1 MKSCPLRSN
10 RWGCARVKRI
20 SRHRV
25 GRPRVSS
32 HRTGFGRGPLR
43 FTSAIWT
50 EVIAALTLVPTCC
63 SKRVMLNQSRLD
75 LRDPGFGLT
84 QCIGACMH
92 GVGA

>member
-1 MKSCPLRSN
+1 MKSCPLMSN
-10 RWGCARVKRI
+10 RWSCARLNAFLDIEWADRGCPAI
-20 SRHRV
+20 ER
-25 GRPRVSS
+25 
-32 HRTGFGRGPLR
+32 GFGRGPLR
-43 FTSAIWT
+43 FSAIWT

-63 SKRVMLNQSRLD
+63 SKLVMLNQSRLD